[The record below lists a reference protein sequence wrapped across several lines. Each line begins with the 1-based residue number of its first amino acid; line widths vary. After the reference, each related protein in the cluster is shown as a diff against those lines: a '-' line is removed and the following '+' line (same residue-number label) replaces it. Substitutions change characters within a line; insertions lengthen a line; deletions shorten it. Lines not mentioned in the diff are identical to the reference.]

1 MANYQELKDSIKD
14 VIKTNG
20 NQEITGQI
28 MQNVLLSIINNVGKY
43 ATYVGIATPKTNP
56 GTPDGNVFYITAT
69 PGNYVNFGNLIL
81 ERGKA
86 YIIKNGGN
94 NEWKASEMPIL
105 SNDALIDISN
115 VKLDSDAII
124 ERINYLDI
132 SRFTENKYLSDLNG
146 SIMNIQN
153 TPTSGY
159 AIAMGIPVEPNT
171 DYKAFAAREGGL
183 YSIWQYDRYGNAIGK
198 VSITQKFTTDANAYT
213 LGFCWIRSS
222 GGWNPDLSKKTA
234 LYKAPYIETEFIP
247 YNQVKL
253 KSYLLYESP
262 IIDQLMR
269 KYDSLIVR
277 NEEQL
282 FDFPAM
288 VAYGRFVSFGS
299 SGVGGIGFLENYFCG
314 VIPVSENEDYYFSN
328 IGYAKANS
336 AVAFA
341 KDGTFISGIVER
353 GKEEFGVTVP
363 NGANEIWFNIHIKNT
378 IPTEEELKTYSKT
391 MVNSGDVAKPFVTYW
406 DIPDYAKK
414 EGLFVQCYG
423 KNIFDKN
430 AIIDGFYIASSWGGL
445 NTESNSAVSNLM
457 PIKAGE
463 TYAVYR
469 AKDPSGGSNIS
480 SRCVRFVASDR
491 TTPIKPINPETG
503 LPYNSYEVGNTIYG
517 TVLVKAPENAAYLQ
531 FTVKFVGVKY
541 DYDTIQAELGTQT
554 TEYVPFEEKTSI
566 NPDLIPYV
574 YQNLPKQIE
583 DLGNRVAVLGNTDY
597 VEKINIANSGKI
609 GFFSNSFLNG
619 YCMKGKHTLDNLSM
633 YSDYIFYNYG
643 HSGDDALECLA
654 KINRNE
660 SWLGVVPVQEW
671 GLTYGVIAMQDNDGA
686 LFAASSDTYYENF
699 KKIAEAIEAMGAIPI
714 LGTEHDYN
722 NFYYGLARLQN
733 ERGYMFMQWG
743 RIATALFRSVFP
755 PFWYNSHP
763 ATRTCWL
770 WTYGMKEYLDTL
782 PRPDRGIKLFRV
794 RPSIDTSD
802 KQNLVFTDNISRAER
817 FIEINNGASALTET
831 TEKYFDRLNQGGSY
845 QTVNSEYQYLQSKTQ
860 AVSFD
865 NYALIECIV
874 PFDRNSIKTLKMFL
888 DSTGVEKI
896 YIKRNLSLENPLPD
910 KRYIAFGVTDG
921 VELLTPDS
929 TFEVTG
935 GVFSDTL
942 LGTYT
947 VKNVVND
954 IVITK
959 TLSSGKTTSGTDN
972 PTTNTPGLVLKGSY
986 DYPTAE
992 YMERFRKPL
1001 GEWDE
1006 ILLGDS
1012 GTIDLSEYLLYAID
1026 FDKMAIL
1033 LEGSNITISDIYF
1046 ETTGTRK
1053 KNNPGKPFIERKYG
1067 TSLLTDVLLDDGTAW
1082 DDISEVPKYTPVL
1095 NPVNSNPEAL
1105 PNGITTV
1112 REISEGFQISQ
1123 NIKTELLNTDA
1134 YRYSKMQIRIVARY
1148 FPLYVDSDEKFA
1160 QSEIKQGSYDCAKMA
1175 VSIGGTVVCST
1186 AEVGTYWN
1194 EFVFDTNYY
1203 TGNNIVIKCLS
1214 KKIQI
1219 AKVELDLI

>member
-43 ATYVGIATPKTNP
+43 ATYVGVATPKTNP

-69 PGNYVNFGNLIL
+69 PGNYVNFGGLTL
-81 ERGKA
+81 ERGQA
-86 YIIKNGGN
+86 YIIKNGEN
-94 NEWKASEMPIL
+94 NEWEASEMPIP
-105 SNDALIDISN
+105 SNDALIDVRN

-124 ERINYLDI
+124 ERINVLDTYG
-132 SRFTENKYLSDLNG
+132 FTENKYINDNDG
-146 SIMNIQN
+146 SINPGKNPAWNGCAIVMGVSIKPN
-153 TPTSGY
+153 TEYKVYATSG
-159 AIAMGIPVEPNT
+159 
-171 DYKAFAAREGGL
+171 GGL
-183 YSIWQYDRYGNAIGK
+183 YSIWQYDRNGNTIGK
-198 VSITQKFTTDANAYT
+198 LSNSQFTTDSNAFT
-213 LGFCWIRSS
+213 LGICWIRATQE
-222 GGWNPDLSKKTA
+222 WNPELSKQTA
-234 LYKAPYIETEFIP
+234 LYEIDNYQSEFIP
-247 YNQVKL
+247 FNYVRL
-253 KSYLLYESP
+253 KDYLLLENP
-262 IIDQLMR
+262 IVQSIISN
-269 KYDSLIVR
+269 YDSLIKR
-277 NEEQL
+277 NEKQL
-282 FDFPAM
+282 FNFPGM
-288 VAYGRFVSFGS
+288 VRYGKYVSFS
-299 SGVGGIGFLENYFCG
+299 SANVVGIAKNENYFCG
-314 VIPVSENEDYYFSN
+314 VIDVISGQDYYFSN
-328 IGYAKANS
+328 LGFVSGNS
-336 AVAFA
+336 AIAFA
-341 KDGTFISGIVER
+341 KDDKFISGIVET
-353 GKEEFGVTVP
+353 GKSEFGVNVP
-363 NGANEIWFNIHIKNT
+363 AEANQIWFNIHIKNT
-378 IPTEEELKTYSKT
+378 PPNESELKAYSMI
-391 MVNSGDVAKPFVTYW
+391 MVNSGNLAEPFEEYW
-406 DIPDYAKK
+406 YLPDYAKK
-414 EGLFVQCYG
+414 EGLFVQDFG
-423 KNIFDKN
+423 KNIFNKD
-430 AIIDGFYIASSWGGL
+430 AVIDGYFIQSTSGILSAQQNG
-445 NTESNSAVSNLM
+445 AVSNLM
-457 PIKAGE
+457 PIIPGYV
-463 TYAVYR
+463 YAVYR
-469 AKDPSGGSNIS
+469 SKDPDNVS
-480 SRCVRFVASDR
+480 SIPTRCIRFVEKDGVTA
-491 TTPIKPINPETG
+491 IKAIDPATD
-503 LPYNSYEVGNTIYG
+503 LPYNNYEVGTTYG
-517 TVLVKAPENAAYLQ
+517 TTLVKAPENAAYMQITL
-531 FTVKFVGVKY
+531 KYNGIKY
-541 DYDTIQAELGTQT
+541 DYETLQIEIGDKT
-554 TEYVPFEEKTSI
+554 TDYVPYKEKTSI

-574 YQNLPKQIE
+574 YQNLPNQIE
-583 DLGNRVAVLGNTDY
+583 DLENRVEILENTDF

-619 YCMKGKHTLDNLSM
+619 YCMKGKHALDNLSM

-643 HSGDDALECLA
+643 HSGDDALECLSR
-654 KINRNE
+654 INKNE
-660 SWLGVVPVQEW
+660 SWLGDVPVQEW

-686 LFAASSDTYYENF
+686 LFAASTDTYYENF
-699 KKIAEAIEAMGAIPI
+699 KKVAEAIEAMGATPI

-722 NFYYGLARLQN
+722 NYYYGLARLQN

-743 RIATALFRSVFP
+743 RIATAMFRSIFP
-755 PFWYNSHP
+755 PFWQAGHP
-763 ATRTCWL
+763 ATRTCWM

-794 RPSIDTSD
+794 RPSIVTSD

-817 FIEINNGASALTET
+817 FIEINNGASALTEA
-831 TEKYFDRLNQGGSY
+831 TEQYFDRLNQGGSY
-845 QTVNSEYQYLQSKTQ
+845 ETVKSEYQYLQSKTQ
-860 AVSFD
+860 SVSFGD
-865 NYALIECIV
+865 YALIECIV

-947 VKNVVND
+947 VEDVVNN
-954 IVITK
+954 IVVTK

-1012 GTIDLSEYLLYAID
+1012 GTIDLSEYLLYAMD

-1053 KNNPGKPFIERKYG
+1053 KNNSGKPFIERKYG
-1067 TSLLTDVLLDDGTAW
+1067 TTLLTDVLLDDGTAW
-1082 DDISEVPKYTPVL
+1082 DDISEVPKYNPVL
-1095 NPVNSNPEAL
+1095 NPVDSNPEVL

-1112 REISEGFQISQ
+1112 REIAEGFQISQ
-1123 NIKTELLNTDA
+1123 NIKTELLNTSP
-1134 YRYSKMQIRIVARY
+1134 YRYSKMQIRIIARY